1 MEAVCATIYGMEMSL
16 GLSPDELAILTPL
29 TSARKIQDFLD
40 TLAINHE
47 KRGETNLS
55 PRQVL
60 REGKAHCLEGALLA
74 ATAFWLTG
82 ERPLV
87 MELGVKDR
95 DDDHALALYR
105 VNGYWGAVSKT
116 NHTCL
121 RFRDPIY
128 KTVRELALSYFHEYF
143 ITETGEKI
151 LRSYTRPISLRKFGI
166 EWITR
171 EDEVWDVAWA
181 IHKSP
186 HYSLLPKENK
196 RHVREADHVERKGAK
211 IEEWP
216 VSSPKT

>member
-1 MEAVCATIYGMEMSL
+1 MEKSL
-16 GLSPDELAILTPL
+16 GLSPDELAVLAPL
-29 TSARKIQDFLD
+29 TSARKVQDFLD

-74 ATAFWLTG
+74 ATAFWLAG

-95 DDDHALALYR
+95 NDDHALALYR

-143 ITETGEKI
+143 ITDTGEKI
-151 LRSYTRPISLRKFGI
+151 LRSYTRPISLKQYGTK
-166 EWITR
+166 WVTG
-171 EDEVWDVAWA
+171 DEVWDVAWA
-181 IHKSP
+181 IHKKP
-186 HYSLLPKENK
+186 HYSLLPRENK
-196 RHVREADHVERKGAK
+196 RHVREADEVERKGAS
-211 IEEWP
+211 IEEWSKKHP
-216 VSSPKT
+216 AT

>member
-1 MEAVCATIYGMEMSL
+1 MRTPL
-16 GLSPDELAILTPL
+16 GFSQEELALLSPLTD
-29 TSARKIQDFLD
+29 ARKIQDFLD

-47 KRGETNLS
+47 KKGETNLS
-55 PRQVL
+55 PRMVL
-60 REGKAHCLEGALLA
+60 QQRRAHCLEGALLA
-74 ATAFWLTG
+74 AVCFWLQG
-82 ERPLV
+82 ERPLL

-151 LRSYTRPISLRKFGI
+151 LRSYTLPFSLKKFGT

-171 EDEVWDVAWA
+171 EDEVWDIAWA
-181 IHKSP
+181 LHKVP

-196 RHVREADHVERKGAK
+196 KHVRSADPVERKGAS
-211 IEEWP
+211 IEEWKITN
-216 VSSPKT
+216 PKT